1 MFLSIQKKCES
12 LEEKNKELQE
22 KNVDLEKKVSSQY
35 TRKKKYQAS
44 NATKVSNLVLYAILL
59 LRSRK
64 GVFFAEK
71 YLCSCICVLMAVLL
85 L

>member
-1 MFLSIQKKCES
+1 MDDLHTMFLSIQKKCES

-22 KNVDLEKKVSSQY
+22 KNVDLEN

-44 NATKVSNLVLYAILL
+44 NATKISNLVLYAILL